1 MSQNFCGQ
9 KFCELLAKW
18 GDRNFDSVALQDCA
32 ILSDHDKPWIKWV
45 AIVEVLSHPPP
56 MCRMST
62 MHPLPPSTIFSAY
75 HSLSL
80 PLRKSFAGLLTL
92 TSSGWSLL
100 VVLAGMVT
108 VWILFVCNREKTTS
122 VHCPLYTSKW
132 RVPGG

>member
-18 GDRNFDSVALQDCA
+18 GDRNFDSVVLQDYA
-32 ILSDHDKPWIKWV
+32 ILSDHDKPWIKWFAV
-45 AIVEVLSHPPP
+45 VEVLSHPPP

-80 PLRKSFAGLLTL
+80 PLRRSFAGLLTL
-92 TSSGWSLL
+92 TSSGWSLFSC
-100 VVLAGMVT
+100 VSRHGHSM
-108 VWILFVCNREKTTS
+108 KTTS